1 MAEISLLE
9 VVFPIGF
16 SYLRENLRI
25 ERFKVDVQAEA
36 VFYWIS
42 SLKKKTTTRDDGDSS
57 DDDNLGD
64 EVDRWAGRRNGMR
77 MKKQSGWN
85 ATDACGLIWSCDMT
99 RERGR
104 RERKRE
110 SMGYG

>member
-1 MAEISLLE
+1 MDSKAKD
-9 VVFPIGF
+9 VFH
-16 SYLRENLRI
+16 L
-25 ERFKVDVQAEA
+25 
-36 VFYWIS
+36 IS
-42 SLKKKTTTRDDGDSS
+42 SLKKKTTTTRDGDSS

-64 EVDRWAGRRNGMR
+64 EVDRWAGSRNGMR